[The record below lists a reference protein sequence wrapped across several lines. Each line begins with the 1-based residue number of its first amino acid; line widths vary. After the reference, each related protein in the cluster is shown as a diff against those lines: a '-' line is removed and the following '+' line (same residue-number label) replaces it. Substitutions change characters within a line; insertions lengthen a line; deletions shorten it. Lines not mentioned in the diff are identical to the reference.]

1 MLTLMSLL
9 GTKGTMFH
17 SRGQQPEAIEALRA
31 AVQLA
36 PEDTQH
42 HLDLG
47 QVLHAAGRY
56 DEEQEVYK
64 KAIEVHPGLAL
75 AYSYLAVSILSSYQR
90 SIGYRSYGKVEE
102 DWVYIGRAEALFNK
116 SLDLDP
122 ACGLCHGQIGD
133 MNKDAHRINQAI
145 EHYTKSARLLSHMPT
160 VFCNLVYTKMYGCDW
175 SDYESDFAR
184 ILALVRPTAHDTWD
198 TWGSEYCVMGPS
210 ACSGC
215 RRRALPSPVLH
226 ATLVY

>member
-1 MLTLMSLL
+1 MARALLPFLKPTLMPLL
-9 GTKGTMFH
+9 GTQGTMLH
-17 SRGQQPEAIEALRA
+17 SRGQHIEAVKALRA

-47 QVLHAAGRY
+47 QVLHTAGRY
-56 DEEQEVYK
+56 DDEQEVYK

-75 AYSYLAVSILSSYQR
+75 AYSYLAASILSSYQR
-90 SIGYRSYGKVEE
+90 SIGYRSYGRVEE
-102 DWVYIGRAEALFNK
+102 DWVYIGKAEALFNK
-116 SLDLDP
+116 SLEVDP

-133 MNKDAHRINQAI
+133 MNKDAHRINKAI

-160 VFCNLVYTKMYGCDW
+160 IFCNLVYTKMYGCDW

-184 ILALVRPTAHDTWD
+184 ILALVRPTALDTED
-198 TWGSEYCVMGPS
+198 T
-210 ACSGC
+210 
-215 RRRALPSPVLH
+215 
-226 ATLVY
+226 